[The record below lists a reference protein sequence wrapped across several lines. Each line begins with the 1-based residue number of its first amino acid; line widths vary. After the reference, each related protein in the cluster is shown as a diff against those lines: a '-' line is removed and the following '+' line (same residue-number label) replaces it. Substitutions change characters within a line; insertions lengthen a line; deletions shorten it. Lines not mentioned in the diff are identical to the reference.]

1 MDEKFNDAFQ
11 DLSEDLDALFAEVS
25 LISGF
30 IEGESNLLSN
40 SYSEELERQHQKLC
54 ILSQRL

>member
-40 SYSEELERQHQKLC
+40 SYSEELERQHQKLG

>member
-30 IEGESNLLSN
+30 IEGDSNLLSN

>member
-30 IEGESNLLSN
+30 IEGDSNLLSI
-40 SYSEELERQHQKLC
+40 SYSEELERQHHKLC

>member
-1 MDEKFNDAFQ
+1 MNEKLNDTYLG
-11 DLSEDLDALFAEVS
+11 LSEDLEALFAEVS
-25 LISGF
+25 LMSGF
-30 IEGESNLLSN
+30 IEGDSNLLSN